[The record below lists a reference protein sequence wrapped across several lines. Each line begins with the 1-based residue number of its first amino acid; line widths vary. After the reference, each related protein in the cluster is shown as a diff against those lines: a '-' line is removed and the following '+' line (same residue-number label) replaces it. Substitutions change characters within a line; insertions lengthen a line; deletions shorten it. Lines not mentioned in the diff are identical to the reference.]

1 MAIKIQGT
9 EVVGDT
15 HRNLK
20 NITNTQGSY
29 SYVDRGT
36 LVQTTNPSAGSN
48 IQIDLDYDGRIA
60 YDYMS
65 SCELGGAVTW
75 NMPNS
80 LGVEPGKVIT
90 IFVDSSSNGYD
101 QTFSWSGTGAGTI
114 RYPEDTEPDW
124 TLARY
129 WMHQITV
136 WNSSE
141 ISIVST
147 SWAS

>member
-36 LVQTTNPSAGSN
+36 LVQTSNPSAGSN

-80 LGVEPGKVIT
+80 LGVEPGKVI
-90 IFVDSSSNGYD
+90 S
-101 QTFSWSGTGAGTI
+101 
-114 RYPEDTEPDW
+114 
-124 TLARY
+124 
-129 WMHQITV
+129 
-136 WNSSE
+136 
-141 ISIVST
+141 
-147 SWAS
+147 